1 MRILNTKVV
10 VTYNLRLPKSKVT
23 TTINS
28 ICLLFLLNSSIW
40 FMLEL
45 VCFGLDFSIFIFVLL
60 ILLDSLRLGSTIAV
74 AVLTIFLLWLESSLS
89 DPDSALLGI
98 DFKIN
103 TYNHKIVLSVN
114 IQEVLLGISL
124 FRNKKVYAL

>member
-74 AVLTIFLLWLESSLS
+74 VVLTIFLLWLESSLS

-124 FRNKKVYAL
+124 FRNKKVYA

>member
-1 MRILNTKVV
+1 MRILDTKVV
-10 VTYNLRLPKSKVT
+10 VTFYLRLPKSKVT

-74 AVLTIFLLWLESSLS
+74 VVLTIFLLWLESSLS

-103 TYNHKIVLSVN
+103 TTYNHKIVLFVN
-114 IQEVLLGISL
+114 ILYSA
-124 FRNKKVYAL
+124 K

>member
-10 VTYNLRLPKSKVT
+10 VTFNLRLPKSKVT

-28 ICLLFLLNSSIW
+28 ICLLFLLISSIW

-74 AVLTIFLLWLESSLS
+74 VVLTIFLLWLESSLS

-124 FRNKKVYAL
+124 FRNKKVYA

>member
-1 MRILNTKVV
+1 M
-10 VTYNLRLPKSKVT
+10 T
-23 TTINS
+23 TTLDKYS
-28 ICLLFLLNSSIW
+28 IYLLFLLISSIW

-74 AVLTIFLLWLESSLS
+74 VVLTIFLFWLESSLS

-103 TYNHKIVLSVN
+103 TYNHKIVLFVN
-114 IQEVLLGISL
+114 IQEYLLGISL
-124 FRNKKVYAL
+124 FRNKKVYA

>member
-1 MRILNTKVV
+1 MRILDTKVV
-10 VTYNLRLPKSKVT
+10 VTFNLRLPKSKVT

-28 ICLLFLLNSSIW
+28 ICLLFLLISSIW

-74 AVLTIFLLWLESSLS
+74 VVLTIFLLWLESSLS

-124 FRNKKVYAL
+124 FRNKKVYA

>member
-1 MRILNTKVV
+1 MV
-10 VTYNLRLPKSKVT
+10 
-23 TTINS
+23 
-28 ICLLFLLNSSIW
+28 
-40 FMLEL
+40 EL

-74 AVLTIFLLWLESSLS
+74 VVLTISLLWLESSLS

-124 FRNKKVYAL
+124 FRNKKVYA

>member
-10 VTYNLRLPKSKVT
+10 VTFNLRLPKSKVT

-28 ICLLFLLNSSIW
+28 ICLLFLLISSIW

-74 AVLTIFLLWLESSLS
+74 VVLTISLLWLESSLS

-103 TYNHKIVLSVN
+103 TYNHKIVLFVN
-114 IQEVLLGISL
+114 IQEFLLGISL
-124 FRNKKVYAL
+124 FRNKKVYA

>member
-1 MRILNTKVV
+1 
-10 VTYNLRLPKSKVT
+10 
-23 TTINS
+23 
-28 ICLLFLLNSSIW
+28 
-40 FMLEL
+40 MLEL

-74 AVLTIFLLWLESSLS
+74 VVLTIFLLWLESSLS

-103 TYNHKIVLSVN
+103 TQLQSQDCLVCEYSKIPS
-114 IQEVLLGISL
+114 
-124 FRNKKVYAL
+124 Y